1 MNDSKAVSVSR
12 IISNGATIWFLSI
25 ISIFAA
31 LFFVQLRYLPD
42 ASGDLVKYFLYMG
55 LSNALLP
62 LPTNPVLLLAGK
74 SFHPFII
81 AFAGSIATCIA
92 NMNEYLLLNPVFACR
107 RLERMKETR
116 TYKYFRRIFERS
128 PFLSLAL
135 ANTLP
140 IPVDPVRWMSISVGY
155 NKKSYLLAT
164 FFGRFPRYLLIAWV
178 GYHFQFS
185 LLQIVLIAVCLA
197 VIFYLLKNRNRRK
210 TVVVRPLRT
219 EAGQTEAS
227 CRLDL

>member
-1 MNDSKAVSVSR
+1 MNNPKAVSVSR
-12 IISNGATIWFLSI
+12 ISNGAALWFLSI
-25 ISIFAA
+25 ITVFTA
-31 LFFVQLRYLPD
+31 LFFVQLRYLPET
-42 ASGDLVKYFLYMG
+42 SRDLVKYFLYMG

-107 RLERMKETR
+107 RLERVKETR

-140 IPVDPVRWMSISVGY
+140 IPVDPIRWMSISVGY
-155 NKKSYLLAT
+155 SKRSYLLAT
-164 FFGRFPRYLLIAWV
+164 FFGRFPRYLAIAWV
-178 GYHFQFS
+178 GYRLQFS
-185 LLQIVLIAVCLA
+185 LLQIVLIAACVAML
-197 VIFYLLKNRNRRK
+197 FYLFKNRDRRK
-210 TVVVRPLRT
+210 TVVVRPFRADARDKGELPVV
-219 EAGQTEAS
+219 
-227 CRLDL
+227 